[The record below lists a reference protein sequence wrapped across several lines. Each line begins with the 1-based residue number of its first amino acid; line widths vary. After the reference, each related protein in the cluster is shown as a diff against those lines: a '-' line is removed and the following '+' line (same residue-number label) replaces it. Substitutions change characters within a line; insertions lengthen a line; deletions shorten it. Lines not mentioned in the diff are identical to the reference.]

1 MMTATYAQASPWKYS
16 YTQHLTMRLFNAQG
30 ALLKRLLKRQPKKQD
45 MMVSNFEIQRRERTQ
60 RKTKNRIG
68 RIAFGCRIKNRI
80 IKNN

>member
-1 MMTATYAQASPWKYS
+1 
-16 YTQHLTMRLFNAQG
+16 MRLFNAQG

-68 RIAFGCRIKNRI
+68 RIAFGCRIKTRI
-80 IKNN
+80 DREVGASKYLASLEGNVGRPGLGF